1 MHQQKTVSKK
11 IIQSLL
17 FVPIVFAFV
26 FSANA
31 QTTVNIP
38 VPISTDSLRKA
49 KPDLD
54 KPDKNGIYQVIE
66 KMPQFPGGEKGLLD
80 YISHNLKYPID
91 AQEKGIQGRIIVRFV
106 VTKFGKVENV
116 ETIRGLYPSIDK
128 EGARVVSS
136 LPDWKPGE
144 QKGEKVSVYYT
155 LPITFKL
162 DGSAK
167 PQMLDPAKKPLM
179 IMDGKV
185 APKDYNF
192 STLNKDSIQSVDVIM
207 PDKKEKLD
215 DLALKFGA
223 NTSNGVIIIVTKQ
236 YARLKVSE
244 KVQTTDDKP
253 KVIEDKDIN
262 FDNFKNGEIPLFVIN
277 GKVSAQTEA
286 SNLSKKDIQEITVLK
301 NKAAT
306 TLYGDKG
313 KNGVI
318 LITMKM

>member
-1 MHQQKTVSKK
+1 
-11 IIQSLL
+11 
-17 FVPIVFAFV
+17 
-26 FSANA
+26 
-31 QTTVNIP
+31 
-38 VPISTDSLRKA
+38 
-49 KPDLD
+49 
-54 KPDKNGIYQVIE
+54 
-66 KMPQFPGGEKGLLD
+66 
-80 YISHNLKYPID
+80 
-91 AQEKGIQGRIIVRFV
+91 
-106 VTKFGKVENV
+106 
-116 ETIRGLYPSIDK
+116 
-128 EGARVVSS
+128 
-136 LPDWKPGE
+136 
-144 QKGEKVSVYYT
+144 

>member
-1 MHQQKTVSKK
+1 MHQKPFSKK

-17 FVPIVFAFV
+17 YIPIVFAFV

-31 QTTVNIP
+31 QSQANIP

-54 KPDKNGIYQVIE
+54 KPNKDVVYTVID
-66 KMPQFPGGEKGLLD
+66 KMPQFPGGEKALLD
-80 YISHNLKYPID
+80 YIGHNLRYPVD

-106 VTKFGKVENV
+106 VSKSGKVEKA
-116 ETIRGLYPSIDK
+116 EILRGLDPSLDK
-128 EGARVVSS
+128 AGLAVVNS
-136 LPDWKPGE
+136 LPDWMPGE

-155 LPITFKL
+155 LPIIFKL
-162 DGSAK
+162 EGSTK
-167 PQMLDPAKKPLM
+167 PQLLDPAKKPLM

-207 PDKKEKLD
+207 TDKKEKLD